1 LRYLGLLFFPCV
13 AVVSFFLG
21 GAWTWSLVFIAF
33 GVIPVME
40 FFMTPDPSNLSD
52 EEDALLTGS
61 LRYAMIPALF
71 VPIQWGTL
79 FVFLYQASNGAWVDP
94 VAWIGATATLAICC
108 VTFGINVGHDLG
120 HRPERGFQHLGKFAL
135 MSSLYV
141 HFFIEHNL
149 GHHRHVSTE
158 HDPASARRRET
169 VYAFWVRSV
178 IGSFRSAWNIAPAQM
193 ARLLFV
199 QLLIWAA
206 LFYFA
211 GVQAGIF
218 AAIGAMGGALM
229 LEVVNYIEHYG
240 LHRRPLASGRY
251 EQVSPMHSWNSDHPI
266 GRVLLFEL
274 TRHSDHHANP
284 RRAYVRLRSHAE
296 APQLPTGYPGM
307 ILLSM
312 VPPLFFRVMD
322 PLVERWDH
330 CQREGVGWAH
340 A

>member
-1 LRYLGLLFFPCV
+1 MRYLALLMFPCV
-13 AVVSFFLG
+13 AVVSFLAG
-21 GAWTWSLVFIAF
+21 GAWTWSLVFITF
-33 GVIPVME
+33 GVIPVVE
-40 FFMTPDPSNLSD
+40 FFMAPDASNLSD
-52 EEDALLTGS
+52 EEDELLRDS
-61 LRYAMIPALF
+61 LQYAMIPALF
-71 VPIQWGTL
+71 VPIQWATVL
-79 FVFLYQASNGAWVDP
+79 VFLYQASHGAWVEP
-94 VAWIGATATLAICC
+94 GAWIGATTTLAICC

-120 HRPERGFQHLGKFAL
+120 HRPERGFQHLGKLAL
-135 MSSLYV
+135 MSSLYA

-158 HDPASARRRET
+158 NDPASARRRET

-178 IGSFRSAWNIAPAQM
+178 IGTFQSAWNIAPAQM
-193 ARLLFV
+193 ARLLAV
-199 QLLIWAA
+199 QLVIWAA

-211 GVQAGIF
+211 GTLAGIL
-218 AAIGAMGGALM
+218 AVVGAIGGALM

-240 LHRRPLASGRY
+240 LYRKPLASGRY
-251 EQVSPMHSWNSDHPI
+251 EKVSPMHSWNSDHPL
-266 GRVLLFEL
+266 GRILLFEL

-307 ILLSM
+307 ILLAL

-322 PLVERWDH
+322 PLLMRWDR
-330 CQREGVGWAH
+330 CQHEGVGWTH